1 MIEMLV
7 RGVGRDRDSG
17 RVLVHLEGPN
27 LGPDAKLALPLSGP
41 DAHGLMHELR
51 GHSTLR
57 GQAFDLLDRVVT
69 QLGATISVVELVP
82 SGDGAPS
89 ARLRL
94 ERPEGEVELPVD
106 LGQALALAVSRR
118 VRLLVSEALVTAAET
133 EAATA
138 EASTPPTAAPVEV
151 PAAFLRAFGE

>member
-17 RVLVHLEGPN
+17 RILVQLEAPN
-27 LGPDAKLALPLSGP
+27 LGPEAKLAVPLPGP
-41 DAHGLMHELR
+41 DAHALIHELR

-57 GQAFDLLDRVVT
+57 GQAFDLLGRVVT
-69 QLGATISVVELVP
+69 RLGATVSVVELVP
-82 SGDGAPS
+82 SAQGAPS

-94 ERPEGEVELPVD
+94 ERPEGGLELPID
-106 LGQALALAVSRR
+106 LGQALALVVSRR
-118 VRLLVSEALVTAAET
+118 VRLLVSEALLGAVEADVEAPAPTTAT
-133 EAATA
+133 
-138 EASTPPTAAPVEV
+138 PVEV